1 MSGAPDIAVPDIAVL
16 GGGAWG
22 SALAVLAKR
31 AGRAPVLW
39 ARDPARTTLPD
50 PAIPV
55 TGDLAAALAP
65 IAALAV
71 PAAAVRAVAADWRA
85 AGGTG
90 VRIVCA
96 KGFDPGSGRLLS
108 DVLAEDSPGDP
119 VAVLSGPTFA
129 AEAVRGVPTAAT
141 VASVDPEVAARIAA
155 ALGSPTF
162 RLYTSTDVVGVEAAG
177 AFKNVLA
184 IACGIADG
192 MAAGDNARAAL
203 ITRGLAELA
212 RLVAAL
218 GGRPET
224 VMGLSGLGDVVLTC
238 TSGQSR
244 NYSFGRHLGEGRSR
258 AEAMAASRG
267 VVEGATTAASLLARG
282 RALGLDLPVTEA
294 VDAVLN
300 RGADLR
306 DTALSLM
313 ARPSRGAE
321 TA

>member
-1 MSGAPDIAVPDIAVL
+1 MTGVADIAGGDIAVL

-22 SALAVLAKR
+22 GALAVLARR
-31 AGRAPVLW
+31 AGRSPVLW
-39 ARDPARTTLPD
+39 ARHPETVTLAD

-55 TGDLAAALAP
+55 TGELAAALAP
-65 IAALAV
+65 IALLVV
-71 PAAAVRAVAADWRA
+71 PAAAVREVAAAWTA
-85 AGGTG
+85 AGGAG
-90 VRIVCA
+90 VRVICA
-96 KGFDPGSGRLLS
+96 KGFEPGTGRLLS
-108 DVLAEDSPGDP
+108 DVLAGDAPDDP

-129 AEAVRGVPTAAT
+129 AEAARGVPTAAT
-141 VASVDPEVAARIAA
+141 VAAADPAVAARVAT

-162 RLYTSTDVVGVEAAG
+162 RLYTSTDMVGVEAAG

-192 MAAGDNARAAL
+192 LGAGDNARAAL

-218 GGRPET
+218 GGRLET

-244 NYSFGRHLGEGRSR
+244 NYSFGRRLGAGSSR
-258 AEAMAASRG
+258 EAALAASKG
-267 VVEGATTAASLLARG
+267 VVEGAATAAGLLARG
-282 RALGLDLPVTEA
+282 TALGLDLPVTEA

-300 RGADLR
+300 RGADPAA
-306 DTALSLM
+306 TAAALL
-313 ARPSRGAE
+313 ARPTRGAE

>member
-1 MSGAPDIAVPDIAVL
+1 MTGPADVAVL

-31 AGRAPVLW
+31 AGRTPVLW
-39 ARDPARTTLPD
+39 ARQPARTALSD

-55 TGDLAAALAP
+55 TDDLAAALAP
-65 IAALAV
+65 VAVLAV
-71 PAAAVRAVAADWRA
+71 PAAALRAVAVDWRS

-90 VRIVCA
+90 VRVVCA
-96 KGFDPGSGRLLS
+96 KGFDPGTGRLLS
-108 DVLAEDSPGDP
+108 DVLAADSPADP

-141 VASVDPEVAARIAA
+141 VASVDPAVAAQVAA
-155 ALGSPTF
+155 ALGSSTF
-162 RLYTSTDVVGVEAAG
+162 RLYTSGDVVGVEAAG

-244 NYSFGRHLGEGRSR
+244 NYSFGRRLGEGSSR
-258 AEAMAASRG
+258 DDAMMASRG
-267 VVEGATTAASLLARG
+267 VVEGAATAASLLARG
-282 RALGLDLPVTEA
+282 RSLCLDLPVTAA

-306 DTALSLM
+306 ETATALM

>member
-1 MSGAPDIAVPDIAVL
+1 MTGQSDVSVL

-31 AGRAPVLW
+31 AGRSPVLW
-39 ARDPARTTLPD
+39 ARHPERVALTDPD
-50 PAIPV
+50 IPV

-65 IAALAV
+65 IVLLAV
-71 PAAAVRAVAADWRA
+71 PAAALRSVAADWRA
-85 AGGTG
+85 AGGAG
-90 VRIVCA
+90 IRVVCA
-96 KGFDPGSGRLLS
+96 KGFDPGTGRLLS
-108 DVLAEDSPGDP
+108 DVLAMDAPDDP

-129 AEAVRGVPTAAT
+129 AEAVRGAPTAAT
-141 VASVDPEVAARIAA
+141 VASTDIAVAAGVVAM
-155 ALGSPTF
+155 LGSPTF
-162 RLYTSTDVVGVEAAG
+162 RLYTSPDLIGVEAAG
-177 AFKNVLA
+177 AYKNVLA

-244 NYSFGRHLGEGRSR
+244 NYSFGRRLGEG
-258 AEAMAASRG
+258 AAHDAAMAASKG
-267 VVEGATTAASLLARG
+267 VVEGAATAASLLALG
-282 RALGLDLPVTEA
+282 RWLGLDLPVTEA

-306 DTALSLM
+306 ATAMALM